1 MRGDTEV
8 ILVHNHME
16 FTTSPGLDLAV
27 ISFVHE
33 VVELVLHPKFECF
46 EAA

>member
-8 ILVHNHME
+8 ILVHHMG